1 MKKTIF
7 LALLSFSIY
16 QNTNAQKG
24 ITLALQF
31 NAQNIKYEGAT
42 PGKYAGTG
50 FGIGVN
56 LTKKLGP
63 VQLCIDPRFMT
74 YSHITNNNSK
84 TQYIQIPVS
93 INLLS
98 FAKSF
103 VDDEVNVG
111 SVKTFKFGL
120 NVGIYGAY
128 AIGGK
133 YVLNG
138 TQKMKY
144 GESATDNRSPIDFGL
159 HTSLSFGSTV
169 SSFRGYIQLQR
180 GFKNIIPSARV
191 NNDSRKL
198 NSINVGVSFQIK
210 KGKLFKK

>member
-7 LALLSFSIY
+7 LALLSLSIC
-16 QNTNAQKG
+16 QITIAQKG
-24 ITLALQF
+24 INLAIQF
-31 NAQNIKYEGAT
+31 NAQNIKYEGTVPA
-42 PGKYAGTG
+42 KYNGTG
-50 FGIGVN
+50 IGIGVN
-56 LTKKLGP
+56 LKQKLGP
-63 VQLCIDPRFMT
+63 VLLYIDPRFMT
-74 YSHITNNNSK
+74 YSHITNNKSK
-84 TQYIQIPVS
+84 TQYIQVPVS

-98 FAKSF
+98 FSKSF

-111 SVKTFKFGL
+111 SVKSFKFGL
-120 NVGIYGAY
+120 NVGVYGAY

-159 HTSLSFGSTV
+159 HTSLSFGSNV
-169 SSFRGYIQLQR
+169 SSYRAYIQVQR
-180 GFKNIIPSARV
+180 GFNNVIPSARV

-198 NSINVGVSFQIK
+198 NAVNVGASFRIRPK
-210 KGKLFKK
+210 KIFK